1 MGACVEG
8 ARSCGPVAKEGGASG
23 VEQLRLK
30 GYEGSRSLKLTP
42 WHAALHA
49 RCVQCEQ
56 PATGNHFQGL
66 MRLRVVVED
75 GYVGIIMSLQVECV
89 HHSLLAIR
97 TALGLMSPPSLYCF
111 ACRCCRS

>member
-75 GYVGIIMSLQVECV
+75 GYVGIIMSLQVVCPPLPPC
-89 HHSLLAIR
+89 HSYCPR
-97 TALGLMSPPSLYCF
+97 PHEPNLYCF